1 MALCDCSKEMI
12 ARLKVTGPS
21 RSTTS
26 FGLTCFPTSYS
37 HLLFIPGSRG
47 LADMPEPFWNEVRK
61 LLFSDCE
68 TKQDWSLVA
77 VMAPNPNTATLTKV
91 KASRNRKILMMSFS
105 SMFWRTMS
113 SMGRCI
119 DWHMPTS
126 SAALFSA
133 FFTAELFTFHS
144 GLGPKTHVEN
154 TNAYLGQ
161 DDCEKLPEK

>member
-1 MALCDCSKEMI
+1 MRLLLWSGLRDCSKEMI

-47 LADMPEPFWNEVRK
+47 LADMPEPFWNQVRK

-77 VMAPNPNTATLTKV
+77 VMAPNPNTARPSQTRLWENLKYFFLMWSQGAAHELVIASAKENCFQLPTQTLQAAGWAHQRFQVGFPEKKARFTKDI
-91 KASRNRKILMMSFS
+91 SRNGCEIL
-105 SMFWRTMS
+105 
-113 SMGRCI
+113 
-119 DWHMPTS
+119 
-126 SAALFSA
+126 
-133 FFTAELFTFHS
+133 
-144 GLGPKTHVEN
+144 
-154 TNAYLGQ
+154 
-161 DDCEKLPEK
+161 